1 MLRGSF
7 CRGYGGFKLPRHGHT
22 RPAYRADLTYRV
34 NSTEQSKSVSLPAK
48 GKYIA
53 RWTGSG
59 ADMRSGRKRRLLC
72 NGGDTSCVRYR
83 QHHWTRKR
91 ADFPVVLHARKRG

>member
-7 CRGYGGFKLPRHGHT
+7 RRGYRGFKLPCHEQTT

-53 RWTGSG
+53 RWTDGG
-59 ADMRSGRKRRLLC
+59 ADMTSGRKRRLLC
-72 NGGDTSCVRYR
+72 NGGDT
-83 QHHWTRKR
+83 
-91 ADFPVVLHARKRG
+91 D